1 MAIGG
6 HLRSLTG
13 IPPRACVEYK
23 PSVSRRALLAAAVAG
38 PAAQRIAEGREPA
51 EALDTSLER
60 FFELLG
66 DESIESIR
74 ADHLALGAEED
85 DLDNVV
91 PLIESYS
98 TRRRG
103 LAQFRQARS
112 LAVRI
117 LRSQWDEVEELAQ
130 PIMDQ
135 LRAGST

>member
-1 MAIGG
+1 M
-6 HLRSLTG
+6 
-13 IPPRACVEYK
+13 
-23 PSVSRRALLAAAVAG
+23 LAAAVAG